1 MRDVDA
7 ERILDRGARVT
18 LGPLMVDVAG
28 TELTAD
34 DRRVLAHPLVGAV
47 ILFTR
52 NFESYTQLEQLVAE
66 IRAVRRPSLLVAV
79 DHEGGRVQRFRRDFT
94 VLPPQR
100 AIGRAYDVD
109 PEAGRRLAWQ
119 CGWLLAAE
127 LRAAGIDMSFA
138 PCIDLDYG
146 VSEVIGDRA
155 YHRDPEVVSRLA
167 IACMQGMRTAGM
179 AATAKHFPGHGAV
192 VADSHKALPVD
203 RRPLVELADDL
214 LPYRRLIANGL
225 SSIMVAHVLFP
236 EIDEAPAGFSARW
249 IQQELRWGLGFTG
262 AVFSD
267 DLSMGG
273 AAFAGTVPERARRA
287 LDAGCDLLP
296 ICNDR
301 ESVLATLEELAG
313 TADPLSQVRLAR
325 LHGKTAPAR
334 DALQKTVQW
343 LECRAAVD
351 HCRDAPSLQLNA

>member
-1 MRDVDA
+1 M
-7 ERILDRGARVT
+7 T

-28 TELTAD
+28 TELTAE

-52 NFESYTQLEQLVAE
+52 NFDSAAQLQRLVTD
-66 IRAVRRPSLLVAV
+66 IRNVRKPPLLVTV

-100 AIGRAYDVD
+100 AIGRVYDVD

-127 LRAAGIDMSFA
+127 LRSVGIDLSFT

-167 IACMQGMRTAGM
+167 VACMQGMREAGM

-192 VADSHKALPVD
+192 VADSHKSLPID
-203 RRPLVELADDL
+203 RRPLNELQDEM

-225 SSIMVAHVLFP
+225 ASVMVAHVLFP
-236 EIDEAPAGFSARW
+236 EVDEAPAGFSRRW

-273 AAFAGTVPERARRA
+273 AAFAGSVPERARRA
-287 LDAGCDLLP
+287 IDAGCDLLP
-296 ICNDR
+296 VCNDR
-301 ESVLATLEELAG
+301 ASVLATLDELADA
-313 TADPLSQVRLAR
+313 ADPLSQVRLVR
-325 LHGKTAPAR
+325 LHGRPMPSFADLQCSAR
-334 DALQKTVQW
+334 WT
-343 LECRAAVD
+343 ECRAAVD
-351 HCRDAPSLQLNA
+351 HCRDAPSLQLDA

>member
-1 MRDVDA
+1 
-7 ERILDRGARVT
+7 VT

-28 TELTAD
+28 TELTAE
-34 DRRVLAHPLVGAV
+34 DRRVLKHPLVGSV

-52 NFESYTQLEQLVAE
+52 NFESVPQLEKLVAE
-66 IRAVRRPSLLVAV
+66 IRAVRKPPLIVTV
-79 DHEGGRVQRFRRDFT
+79 DHEGGRVQRFRQGFT
-94 VLPPQR
+94 VLPSNR
-100 AIGRAYDVD
+100 AIGHVHDVD

-138 PCIDLDYG
+138 PCTDLDYG

-167 IACMQGMRTAGM
+167 VACMQGMRTAGM
-179 AATAKHFPGHGAV
+179 AACAKHFPGHGAV

-203 RRPLVELADDL
+203 RRPIEDLTDDL

-236 EIDEAPAGFSARW
+236 EVDDAPASFSRRW
-249 IQQELRWGLGFTG
+249 IHQELRWGLGFTG
-262 AVFSD
+262 AIFSD

-273 AAFAGTVPERARRA
+273 AAFAGDVPERARRA
-287 LDAGCDLLP
+287 LAAGCDVLAV
-296 ICNDR
+296 CNDR
-301 ESVLATLEELAG
+301 PAVLATLDQLADA
-313 TADPLSQVRLAR
+313 ADPISQVRLAR
-325 LHGKTAPAR
+325 LHGKPGPGRLELGQTAR
-334 DALQKTVQW
+334 WV
-343 LECRAAVD
+343 ECRLAVD
-351 HCRDAPSLQLNA
+351 QCMAAPSLQLKA

>member
-1 MRDVDA
+1 
-7 ERILDRGARVT
+7 VT

-28 TELTAD
+28 TELTAE
-34 DRRVLAHPLVGAV
+34 DRHVLEHPLVGAV

-52 NFESYTQLEQLVAE
+52 NFESYPQLERLVAE
-66 IRAVRRPSLLVAV
+66 IRAVRKPPLLVTV
-79 DHEGGRVQRFRRDFT
+79 DHEGGRVQRFRKEFT

-100 AIGRAYDVD
+100 AIGHVYDIN

-127 LRAAGIDMSFA
+127 LRSAGIDMSFA

-155 YHRDPEVVSRLA
+155 YHRDPEVVARLA
-167 IACMQGMRTAGM
+167 VACMQGMRTAGM
-179 AATAKHFPGHGAV
+179 QATAKHFPGHGAV

-203 RRPLVELADDL
+203 RRPLVELADEL
-214 LPYRRLIANGL
+214 LPYRRMIANGL
-225 SSIMVAHVLFP
+225 TSVMVAHVLFP
-236 EIDEAPAGFSARW
+236 EVDEAPAGFSARW
-249 IQQELRWGLGFTG
+249 IQRELRWGLGFTG

-287 LDAGCDLLP
+287 IEAGCDLLP

-301 ESVLATLEELAG
+301 AAVLATLDELGGA
-313 TADPLSQVRLAR
+313 ADPLSQVRLVR
-325 LHGKTAPAR
+325 LHGRPMPPRAELQQSAR
-334 DALQKTVQW
+334 W

>member
-1 MRDVDA
+1 M
-7 ERILDRGARVT
+7 T
-18 LGPLMVDVAG
+18 LGPLMVDIAG
-28 TELTAD
+28 TELTAE
-34 DRRVLAHPLVGAV
+34 DRRVLSHPLVGAI

-52 NFESYTQLEQLVAE
+52 NYSSYLQLELLIRE
-66 IRAVRRPSLLVAV
+66 IRAVRTPPLLVTV
-79 DHEGGRVQRFRRDFT
+79 DHEGGRVQRFRQDFT
-94 VLPPQR
+94 LLPPQR
-100 AIGRAYDVD
+100 AIGHAYDLE

-127 LRAAGIDMSFA
+127 LRAVGIDMSFA
-138 PCIDLDYG
+138 PCVDLDYG

-155 YHRDPEVVSRLA
+155 YHADAEAVARLA
-167 IACMQGMRTAGM
+167 VACMQGMRTAGM

-203 RRPLVELADDL
+203 RRPLVELTGEI
-214 LPYRRLIANGL
+214 LPYRRMVANGL
-225 SSIMVAHVLFP
+225 ASVMMSHVLFP
-236 EIDEAPAGFSARW
+236 EVDAAPAGFSSRW

-273 AAFAGTVPERARRA
+273 AAFAGSVPERARRA
-287 LDAGCDLLP
+287 IDAGCDLLP

-301 ESVLATLEELAG
+301 AAVLATLDELQG
-313 TADPLSQVRLAR
+313 EADPLSQVRLAR
-325 LHGKTAPAR
+325 LHGKATPSR
-334 DALQKTVQW
+334 LELQQSPRW

-351 HCRDAPSLQLNA
+351 HLRDAPSLQLNA

>member
-1 MRDVDA
+1 M
-7 ERILDRGARVT
+7 T

-28 TELTAD
+28 FELTD
-34 DRRVLAHPLVGAV
+34 EDRRILAHPLVGAV

-52 NFESYTQLEQLVAE
+52 NFASYEQLEALVRD
-66 IRAVRRPSLLVAV
+66 IRAVRNPPLLVTV
-79 DHEGGRVQRFRRDFT
+79 DHEGGRVQRFRQEFT

-100 AIGRAYDVD
+100 AIGHAYDLD

-127 LRAAGIDMSFA
+127 LRSIGIDLSFA

-155 YHRDPEVVSRLA
+155 YHRDAEVVSRLA
-167 IACMQGMRTAGM
+167 VACMQGMRTAGM

-192 VADSHKALPVD
+192 VADSHKALPID
-203 RRPLVELADDL
+203 RRPLSELADEL
-214 LPYRRLIANGL
+214 LPYRRMIANGL
-225 SSIMVAHVLFP
+225 TSVMVAHVLFP
-236 EIDEAPAGFSARW
+236 EVDAAPAGFSARW

-287 LDAGCDLLP
+287 IEAGCDLLP

-301 ESVLATLEELAG
+301 PAVLATLAELEGA
-313 TADPLSQVRLAR
+313 ADPLSQVRLVR
-325 LHGKTAPAR
+325 LHGRPMPGREQLRRTA
-334 DALQKTVQW
+334 QW
-343 LECRAAVD
+343 AECQRAID